1 MAVINYTRSEPSASV
16 AKIVTWTAI
25 ANGDTASPFL
35 SVGLD
40 TAVASV
46 QISGTFD
53 GATLTLQQSNDGTNW
68 FTAKTP
74 IGDNVSATAASMFEI
89 SLSGLYI
96 RPSIAGGSSSSI
108 NVILV
113 ARG

>member
-1 MAVINYTRSEPSASV
+1 MAVIPFTRSEPSASK

-25 ANGDTASPFL
+25 ENGDSADPFL
-35 SVGLD
+35 PVDLD

-46 QISGTFD
+46 QIGGTFG
-53 GATLTLQQSNDGTNW
+53 GATLTFQQSNDGVTW

-74 IGDNVSATAASMFEI
+74 TGDNVVATAAGMFEL
-89 SLSGLYI
+89 SLSGLYV
-96 RPSIAGGSSSSI
+96 RPNLSGGSGSSV

>member
-1 MAVINYTRSEPSASV
+1 MAVISFTRSEPSASV
-16 AKIVTWTAI
+16 AKIITWTAI

-40 TAVASV
+40 TAVSAV
-46 QISGTFD
+46 QISGTFG
-53 GATLTLQQSNDGTNW
+53 GATIVLQVSNDGTNW

-74 IGDNVSATAASMFEI
+74 TGTDVSATAAGIFEL
-89 SLSGLYI
+89 SLSALYV
-96 RPSIAGGSSSSI
+96 RPSLSGGSSSSV
-108 NVILV
+108 NVILA

>member
-1 MAVINYTRSEPSASV
+1 MAVVNFTRSEPSASV

-25 ANGDTASPFL
+25 ANGDTATPFL
-35 SVGLD
+35 PVELD
-40 TAVASV
+40 TAIASV
-46 QISGTFD
+46 QVSGTFG

-74 IGDNVSATAASMFEI
+74 TGDNVSATAAGMFEV

-96 RPSIAGGSSSSI
+96 RPSISGGSSSSI

>member
-1 MAVINYTRSEPSASV
+1 MAVVNFTRSEPSASV

-25 ANGDTASPFL
+25 ANGDTATPFL
-35 SVGLD
+35 PVELD
-40 TAVASV
+40 TAIASV
-46 QISGTFD
+46 QVSGTFG

-74 IGDNVSATAASMFEI
+74 TGDNVVATAAGMFEV

-96 RPSIAGGSSSSI
+96 RPSISGGSSSSI

>member
-1 MAVINYTRSEPSASV
+1 MAVISFTRSEPSASV

-25 ANGDTASPFL
+25 ANADTATPFL
-35 SVGLD
+35 PVDLD

-46 QISGTFD
+46 QISGTFG

-74 IGDNVSATAASMFEI
+74 TGDDVVATVAGMFEI

>member
-1 MAVINYTRSEPSASV
+1 MAVVNFTRSEPSASV

-25 ANGDTASPFL
+25 ANGDTATPFL
-35 SVGLD
+35 PVELD
-40 TAVASV
+40 TAIASV
-46 QISGTFD
+46 QVYGTFG

-74 IGDNVSATAASMFEI
+74 TGDNVSATAGGMFEV

-96 RPSIAGGSSSSI
+96 RPSISGGSSSSI

>member
-1 MAVINYTRSEPSASV
+1 MAVISFTRSEPSASK
-16 AKIVTWTAI
+16 AKIVTWLAI
-25 ANGDTASPFL
+25 ANDDTATPFL
-35 SVGLD
+35 PVELD

-46 QISGTFD
+46 QISGTFG
-53 GATLTLQQSNDGTNW
+53 GATLTFQQSNDGTNW

-74 IGDNVSATAASMFEI
+74 IGDNVSATAAGMFEL
-89 SLSGLYI
+89 SLSALYV
-96 RPSIAGGSSSSI
+96 RPSIAGGSSSSL